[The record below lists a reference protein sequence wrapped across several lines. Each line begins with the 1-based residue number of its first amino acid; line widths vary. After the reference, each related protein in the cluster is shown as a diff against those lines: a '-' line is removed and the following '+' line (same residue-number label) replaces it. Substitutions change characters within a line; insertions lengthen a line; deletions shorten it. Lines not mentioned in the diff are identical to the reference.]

1 MNKLLKG
8 IGFPMVWTA
17 AATLFLAGCAG
28 LGSMEKEIETLGLEA
43 TPEPL
48 ILRGSTVELQVTGKF
63 PPKYF
68 GKKIVLQ
75 ATPVLTWEGGSARFT
90 TQGFQGESAAGNFD
104 VVPFNAGKSFTY
116 TAQIP
121 YQPGMEDVATL
132 AIELSGSK
140 GSKTAEF
147 APYAVGT
154 GVITTPLL
162 VQADDRFILA
172 QHAFV
177 RVKNYTQSATINYE
191 LNKSEVR
198 KAELSDADWLE
209 LLGLMQMASKKDS
222 ITITGVRIEA
232 FASPEGEITLNEELA
247 VERAASATQAMS
259 REMARLKVPASTELY
274 QQVPKGEDWDGF
286 KTLMQASSIEDKNL
300 ILRVLEMY
308 SDKNKREEEI
318 RNIAKTYEEIAEV
331 ILPQLRRSQL
341 VVSYSV
347 TGRSDA
353 ELKDLALSAPTR
365 LDVEELLYAATLLE
379 DMNSKLQVYQAAARQ
394 FPSDYRG
401 ANNAG
406 WCLAQMGRMNQAKE
420 AFNQALA
427 AKREKLVVNNVAA
440 LQRQDGDLD
449 GAMKLLNEAAGAGPE
464 VNYNKGIILIQKGDY
479 TSAISNMGREN
490 SVNLA
495 LAKLLNGDAAGAKTV
510 LENANDDS
518 AIASYVMA
526 IACARLNDAAGVK
539 RHVDAA
545 LAKDG
550 TLRAKAAKDL
560 EFRNFRTQ
568 LGL

>member
-8 IGFPMVWTA
+8 IGFPMVMTA

-104 VVPFNAGKSFTY
+104 VVPFKAGKSFTY

-198 KAELSDADWLE
+198 KAELSDADWLQ
-209 LLGLMQMASKKDS
+209 LLGLMQLASKKDS
-222 ITITGVRIEA
+222 ISITGVRIEA

-286 KTLMQASSIEDKNL
+286 KTLMQASSIEDKSL

-308 SDKNKREEEI
+308 TDKNKREEEI
-318 RNIAKTYEEIAEV
+318 RNISKTYEEIADV

-347 TGRSDA
+347 TGWSDA
-353 ELKDLALSAPTR
+353 ELKDLALSAPSR

>member
-104 VVPFNAGKSFTY
+104 VVPFKAGKSFTY

>member
-1 MNKLLKG
+1 MNKLLKT
-8 IGFPMVWTA
+8 IGFPMMWTA
-17 AATLFLAGCAG
+17 AVSLTLAGCAG

-48 ILRGSTVELQVTGKF
+48 ILRGNTVELQVTGKF

-68 GKKIVLQ
+68 AKKVVME

-104 VVPFNAGKSFTY
+104 VVPFQAGKSFTY

-121 YQPGMEDVATL
+121 FQPGMEDVATL

-140 GSKTAEF
+140 GSKSATF

-172 QHAFV
+172 QHNFV
-177 RVKNYTQSATINYE
+177 RVLNYTQTATINYE
-191 LNKSEVR
+191 LNKSDVR
-198 KAELSDADWLE
+198 KAELSDADWLQ
-209 LLGLMQMASKKDS
+209 LLTLMQTAAKSDS
-222 ITITGVRIEA
+222 LTITGVRIEA

-259 REMARLKVPASTELY
+259 REMARLKVPVVGELY
-274 QQVPKGEDWDGF
+274 QQVPKGEDWEGF

-308 SDKNKREEEI
+308 TDKNKREEEI
-318 RNIAKTYEEIAEV
+318 RNISKTYEEIADV

-341 VVSYSV
+341 VVSYSI
-347 TGRSDA
+347 TGYSDA
-353 ELKDLALSAPTR
+353 ELKDLAINAPSR
-365 LDVEELLYAATLLE
+365 LNIEELLYAATLLE
-379 DMNSKLQVYQAAARQ
+379 DMNAKLQVYQAAARQ

-406 WCLAQMGRMNQAKE
+406 WCLAQLGRMNQAKE
-420 AFNQALA
+420 SFNQALA
-427 AKREKLVVNNVAA
+427 AKREKLVLNNVAA

-479 TSAISNMGREN
+479 SSAISNMGREN
-490 SVNLA
+490 SVNVA

-510 LENANDDS
+510 LENANDKS

-526 IACARLNDAAGVK
+526 IACARLNDGAGVK
-539 RHVDAA
+539 RHLDAA
-545 LAKDG
+545 LALDG
-550 TLRAKAAKDL
+550 SLRAKAAKDL
-560 EFRNFRTQ
+560 EFRNFRDQ
-568 LGL
+568 LK

>member
-1 MNKLLKG
+1 MNKLLKT
-8 IGFPMVWTA
+8 IGSPMIWIA
-17 AATLFLAGCAG
+17 AASLTFAGCAG

-48 ILRGSTVELQVTGKF
+48 ILRGNTVELQVTGKF

-68 GKKIVLQ
+68 AKKVVMQ

-104 VVPFNAGKSFTY
+104 VVPFQAGKSFTY

-121 YQPGMEDVATL
+121 FQPGMEDVATL
-132 AIELSGSK
+132 AIEISGSK
-140 GSKTAEF
+140 GSKSATF

-172 QHAFV
+172 PHNFV
-177 RVKNYTQSATINYE
+177 RVLNYTQSATINYE
-191 LNKSEVR
+191 VNKSDVR
-198 KAELSDADWLE
+198 KAELSDADWLQ
-209 LLGLMQMASKKDS
+209 LLALMQTASKSDS
-222 ITITGVRIEA
+222 LTITGVRIEA

-247 VERAASATQAMS
+247 VERAASAAQAMS
-259 REMARLKVPASTELY
+259 REMARLKVPAAAELY
-274 QQVPKGEDWDGF
+274 QQVPKGEDWEGF
-286 KTLMQASSIEDKNL
+286 KSLMQASSIEDKNL

-318 RNIAKTYEEIAEV
+318 RNISKTYEEIAEV

-341 VVSYSV
+341 VVSYSI
-347 TGRSDA
+347 TGYSDE
-353 ELKDLALSAPTR
+353 ELKDLAIKAPSR
-365 LDVEELLYAATLLE
+365 LNIEELLYAATLLE
-379 DMNSKLQVYQAAARQ
+379 DMNAKLQVYQAAARQ

-406 WCLAQMGRMNQAKE
+406 WCLAQLGRMNQAKE
-420 AFNQALA
+420 SFNQALA

-479 TSAISNMGREN
+479 ASAISNMGNQN
-490 SVNLA
+490 SVNVA

-510 LENANDDS
+510 LENTNDKS

-526 IACARLNDAAGVK
+526 IACARLNDGAGVK
-539 RHVDAA
+539 RHLDAA
-545 LAKDG
+545 LALDG
-550 TLRAKAAKDL
+550 SLRAKAQKDL
-560 EFRNFRTQ
+560 EFRNFRDQ
-568 LGL
+568 LN

>member
-104 VVPFNAGKSFTY
+104 VVPFKAGKSFTY

-177 RVKNYTQSATINYE
+177 RVKNYTQSATIKYE

-510 LENANDDS
+510 LENADDDS